1 MVVLWNHERCSV
13 QATFSIQS
21 SDQPQE
27 VESLSWHADGTK
39 FISAHGD
46 GSLTRWSLEGSLE
59 IPKAVTPLGP
69 FPCKAITK
77 VEWSD
82 SSVFFS
88 GGMPRASYGDRHCVS
103 LIQDANLVEGG
114 DNTPQVAFDF
124 TSRVM
129 DFFTVKANGAG
140 KLKKE
145 AFLHFQ
151 CLLFWLEGAQWLQP
165 NHQFC
170 NCVCIVMSKACY
182 FHANLWLAALW
193 LHPFSLWFISFL
205 SDCTVTQWLLCFSQY
220 QAIYPV
226 TC

>member
-1 MVVLWNHERCSV
+1 MILKILKNFTLSNVVHVDRANLSYHFPFLQILIGYKKGLVVLWNHERCSV

-145 AFLHFQ
+145 EAFLHFQ
-151 CLLFWLEGAQWLQP
+151 CLLF
-165 NHQFC
+165 
-170 NCVCIVMSKACY
+170 
-182 FHANLWLAALW
+182 
-193 LHPFSLWFISFL
+193 
-205 SDCTVTQWLLCFSQY
+205 
-220 QAIYPV
+220 
-226 TC
+226 

>member
-1 MVVLWNHERCSV
+1 MWNHERCSV

-27 VESLSWHADGTK
+27 VESLSWHSDGTK

-103 LIQDANLVEGG
+103 LIQDTNLVEGG

-124 TSRVM
+124 TSRVV
-129 DFFTVKANGAG
+129 DFFTVKASGEG
-140 KLKKE
+140 KLLKG
-145 AFLHFQ
+145 FL
-151 CLLFWLEGAQWLQP
+151 
-165 NHQFC
+165 
-170 NCVCIVMSKACY
+170 Y
-182 FHANLWLAALW
+182 
-193 LHPFSLWFISFL
+193 
-205 SDCTVTQWLLCFSQY
+205 SQY
-220 QAIYPV
+220 QLMRLKGTKWLQFNDQFLKSCLHRHEQSVLFPCHPLVGCPEVV
-226 TC
+226 TPSFQPWVCSFLNRLHSKLMIAVF

>member
-140 KLKKE
+140 KLKKKK
-145 AFLHFQ
+145 
-151 CLLFWLEGAQWLQP
+151 LFCI
-165 NHQFC
+165 FS
-170 NCVCIVMSKACY
+170 VCFFDWKV
-182 FHANLWLAALW
+182 N
-193 LHPFSLWFISFL
+193 
-205 SDCTVTQWLLCFSQY
+205 SDCSLIINFVIVFVLSWVKHVISMQTSGWLPCDSILSAFDLFLFY
-220 QAIYPV
+220 QIAQ
-226 TC
+226 